1 MIKNYSHVY
10 ILRSV
15 SDPTFIKVGKA
26 SNLTRVPELQQM
38 GYANVTDWEQVFTV
52 LAHSPESACKIEGLL
67 SKKLKESGVWLGN
80 IRWNDIYKKRAE
92 QGAIE
97 CYRESINT
105 VISLAIEMANQVYN
119 GYIEDEVRV
128 VKSTVK
134 IVSSAKKER
143 FKIRFDDGLPVVFD
157 TAKISD
163 FRKASVIHSEIEL
176 TKPRADY
183 LHEKGCLVKVKIGS
197 KK

>member
-1 MIKNYSHVY
+1 
-10 ILRSV
+10 V

-52 LAHSPESACKIEGLL
+52 LAHSPEYAYKIEGLL
-67 SKKLKESGVWLGN
+67 SKKLKKSGVWLGN
-80 IRWNDIYKKRAE
+80 IRWNDIYQERAE

-105 VISLAIEMANQVYN
+105 VISLAIETANQVYN
-119 GYIEDEVRV
+119 EYIEDEVRGME
-128 VKSTVK
+128 STVK
-134 IVSSAKKER
+134 IVSSAKKGR

-157 TAKISD
+157 TVKICD

-176 TKPRADY
+176 TKARADY

-197 KK
+197 KV